1 MAVLAG
7 LEPTTRC
14 LEGSCSV
21 QMSYRTIKILHIIP
35 KTLSIDNKGQ
45 KKRALWSAFF
55 IGETADYSVEFH
67 AAATRTVADAGTL
80 GFLARLNAGLLKVA
94 LITDR
99 LKKTF
104 LIKDLLHPL
113 KSALD
118 GLALLELKHDGH
130 YFTSFEASSAAG
142 AAAAPT
148 ITHCKMHISAASP
161 LRVPSL
167 MMRV

>member
-21 QMSYRTIKILHIIP
+21 QMSYRTIKKFGVLYQKHRPFTIRDK
-35 KTLSIDNKGQ
+35 KTRSKE
-45 KKRALWSAFF
+45 RVFT
-55 IGETADYSVEFH
+55 GETADYSVEFH

-94 LITDR
+94 LIADR
-99 LKKTF
+99 LEKTF
-104 LIKDLLHPL
+104 LVEDLLHPL

-148 ITHCKMHISAASP
+148 VTHCKMHISAASP